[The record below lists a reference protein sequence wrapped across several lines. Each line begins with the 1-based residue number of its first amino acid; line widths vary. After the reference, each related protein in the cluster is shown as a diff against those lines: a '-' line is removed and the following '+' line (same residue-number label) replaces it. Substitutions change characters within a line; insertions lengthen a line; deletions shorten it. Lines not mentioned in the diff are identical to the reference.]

1 MLIKWFDY
9 MEHNDDSIL
18 KIPGLLSKYK
28 NSDLITAYKARFIL
42 YFCISCII
50 AIVTITFYSAYIQIH
65 EPGIRFLDYSILGVE
80 LVILLLFIL
89 ILILLVKGYFTFS
102 ANMLIISGITGTW
115 IIIFLD
121 KLHYL
126 AKLDSIVF
134 IFVIV
139 TMTPLVV
146 KRRSFVLVL
155 YSLCNIPALLVLF
168 HIQREQ
174 LDIPFNIK
182 LDYIADV
189 SIALLILAVILWNI
203 FYINRTALEK
213 LENDVKVKAEAE
225 KILLQNKDE
234 ISRLLRF
241 QNEMLESAT
250 VWINTLDTNGNVIIW
265 NKAAEKISGFSKEEV
280 IGNSNIWEWLY
291 PDQQY
296 RESINA
302 KAFEIIKSELRI
314 EDFQTTIKCKN
325 GDHRII
331 SWYSNNLSDDC
342 GMPVGSIAMGIDITD
357 QKHQQDEKLKLENQ
371 IIQLQKME
379 SIGRL
384 AGGIAHDFN
393 NLLTAILGTTELALM
408 KLNNSSDYYQS
419 FITIKKASESAANLT
434 RQLLLFSRKQT
445 AELKIINLNELMNN
459 TGSMISRLIGEN
471 IELIIRPHDNL
482 CNINADPAQ
491 IEQIFINL
499 SVNARDAMPE
509 GGTLAIETS
518 MIYLDDDYCRLHP
531 QLTPGNYVMLSLSD
545 TGTGMSKE
553 IQEHIFEPFFTTKET
568 GKGTGLGLATVYG
581 AVKQNNGAIEVY
593 SEVHHGTTFKIFFPC
608 VEDTISVSDSKNFY
622 FPEGNET
629 ILVVEDNT
637 HVIEF
642 VHDILKRLGYNIL
655 SSLNGQEA
663 LKQSEDYD
671 GIIHLLLTDVILPG
685 MNGKILAEQIK
696 KLRPDIK
703 ILFNSGYTGDIIS
716 RSGII
721 EEGFHFISKPFSAH
735 ELSHKIR
742 AILDK

>member
-1 MLIKWFDY
+1 MQY
-9 MEHNDDSIL
+9 
-18 KIPGLLSKYK
+18 
-28 NSDLITAYKARFIL
+28 
-42 YFCISCII
+42 SC
-50 AIVTITFYSAYIQIH
+50 S
-65 EPGIRFLDYSILGVE
+65 SC
-80 LVILLLFIL
+80 
-89 ILILLVKGYFTFS
+89 S
-102 ANMLIISGITGTW
+102 
-115 IIIFLD
+115 
-121 KLHYL
+121 
-126 AKLDSIVF
+126 
-134 IFVIV
+134 
-139 TMTPLVV
+139 
-146 KRRSFVLVL
+146 
-155 YSLCNIPALLVLF
+155 F
-168 HIQREQ
+168 HIQKEQ

-213 LENDVKVKAEAE
+213 LENDVKAKAESE
-225 KILLQNKDE
+225 K
-234 ISRLLRF
+234 
-241 QNEMLESAT
+241 
-250 VWINTLDTNGNVIIW
+250 
-265 NKAAEKISGFSKEEV
+265 
-280 IGNSNIWEWLY
+280 
-291 PDQQY
+291 
-296 RESINA
+296 
-302 KAFEIIKSELRI
+302 I

-325 GDHRII
+325 GDLRII

-342 GMPVGSIAMGIDITD
+342 G
-357 QKHQQDEKLKLENQ
+357 
-371 IIQLQKME
+371 
-379 SIGRL
+379 
-384 AGGIAHDFN
+384 
-393 NLLTAILGTTELALM
+393 
-408 KLNNSSDYYQS
+408 
-419 FITIKKASESAANLT
+419 
-434 RQLLLFSRKQT
+434 
-445 AELKIINLNELMNN
+445 
-459 TGSMISRLIGEN
+459 
-471 IELIIRPHDNL
+471 
-482 CNINADPAQ
+482 
-491 IEQIFINL
+491 
-499 SVNARDAMPE
+499 MPE